1 MAQLVPVAS
10 GDPDQ
15 MIVIT
20 HRPSRRSG
28 GWQYESES
36 AELSGSARTFDKCKQ
51 SAEQAARRHLARL
64 QGSVVRAEDARW
76 KVFHV
81 IELLKA

>member
-1 MAQLVPVAS
+1 MAQLVPGVS
-10 GDPDQ
+10 GVPRQ

-20 HRPSRRSG
+20 HRPTRPSG

-36 AELSGSARTFDKCKQ
+36 AELSGSAQTFDKCKQ
-51 SAEQAARRHLARL
+51 SAEQAVRRHLARL

-76 KVFHV
+76 RVFHV